1 MKPKT
6 SYVVM
11 DGTLFVPVH
20 VIENRRVFGRNEVL
34 IEPVGGSG
42 QKWIHAEKILGKPV
56 AILPNE
62 VNEATEKEEL

>member
-1 MKPKT
+1 MKPK
-6 SYVVM
+6 SYVIM

-42 QKWIHAEKILGKPV
+42 QKWIHAEKV
-56 AILPNE
+56 LPKLQPYADAMAE
-62 VNEATEKEEL
+62 TAKKEGL